1 MRTTTNVNLSLVWI
15 KMMNIHYITL
25 LNLSERP
32 GLVELSQLVA
42 QDGEM
47 PVDANLLEVIINGGD
62 VSNWLPDD
70 VINAN
75 RAISR
80 INESIADAQAEI
92 NGFLRQRGHKLPL
105 IKVPRL
111 LADWARIIVRYKL
124 HRNRVS
130 DEKSDPIVRDYKQVL
145 GFLKMVAEGKYSLGI
160 DDSLPV
166 AGGVPKQTGPVRVF
180 DMNTLRDFGR

>member
-1 MRTTTNVNLSLVWI
+1 MNVP
-15 KMMNIHYITL
+15 YITL
-25 LNLSERP
+25 LNLAERP
-32 GLVELSQLVA
+32 GLIELSQTVA
-42 QDGEM
+42 QDGEI
-47 PVDANLLEVIINGGD
+47 PVSSDLLSAIIHEQD
-62 VSNWLPDD
+62 TSSWSTDD
-70 VINAN
+70 VA
-75 RAISR
+75 AAHATISR
-80 INESIADAQAEI
+80 ITESINDSEAEI

-105 IKVPRL
+105 TVVPRL
-111 LADWARIIVRYKL
+111 LTDWARIIIRYKL

-160 DDSLPV
+160 DDALPV

>member
-1 MRTTTNVNLSLVWI
+1 MNVP
-15 KMMNIHYITL
+15 YITL
-25 LNLSERP
+25 LNLAERP
-32 GLVELSQLVA
+32 GLIELSQTVA
-42 QDGEM
+42 QDGEI
-47 PVDANLLEVIINGGD
+47 PVSSDLLSAIIHEQD
-62 VSNWLPDD
+62 TSSWSTDD
-70 VINAN
+70 VA
-75 RAISR
+75 AAHATISR
-80 INESIADAQAEI
+80 ITESINDSEAEI

-105 IKVPRL
+105 TVVPRL
-111 LADWARIIVRYKL
+111 LTDWARIIVRYKL

-160 DDSLPV
+160 DDALPV

>member
-1 MRTTTNVNLSLVWI
+1 MNVP
-15 KMMNIHYITL
+15 YITL
-25 LNLSERP
+25 LNLAERP
-32 GLVELSQLVA
+32 GLIELSQIVA
-42 QDGEM
+42 QDGEI
-47 PVDANLLEVIINGGD
+47 PVSSDLLSAIIHKQD
-62 VSNWLPDD
+62 TSSWSTDD
-70 VINAN
+70 VA
-75 RAISR
+75 AAHATISR
-80 INESIADAQAEI
+80 ITESINDSEAEI

-105 IKVPRL
+105 TVVPRL
-111 LADWARIIVRYKL
+111 LTDWARIIVRYKL

-160 DDSLPV
+160 DDALPV

>member
-1 MRTTTNVNLSLVWI
+1 MNVP
-15 KMMNIHYITL
+15 YITL
-25 LNLSERP
+25 LNLAERP
-32 GLVELSQLVA
+32 GLIELSQTVA
-42 QDGEM
+42 QDGEI
-47 PVDANLLEVIINGGD
+47 PVSSDLLSAIIHEQD
-62 VSNWLPDD
+62 TSSWSTDD
-70 VINAN
+70 VA
-75 RAISR
+75 AAHATISH
-80 INESIADAQAEI
+80 ITESINDSEAEI

-105 IKVPRL
+105 TVVPRL
-111 LADWARIIVRYKL
+111 LTDWARIIVRYKL

-160 DDSLPV
+160 DDALPV

>member
-1 MRTTTNVNLSLVWI
+1 MNVQ
-15 KMMNIHYITL
+15 YITL
-25 LNLSERP
+25 LNLAERP
-32 GLVELSQLVA
+32 GLIELSQTVA
-42 QDGEM
+42 QDGEI
-47 PVDANLLEVIINGGD
+47 PVSSDLLSAIIHEQD
-62 VSNWLPDD
+62 TSSWATDD
-70 VINAN
+70 VA
-75 RAISR
+75 AAHATISR
-80 INESIADAQAEI
+80 ITESINDSEAEI

-105 IKVPRL
+105 TVVPRL
-111 LADWARIIVRYKL
+111 LTDWTRIIVRYKL

-160 DDSLPV
+160 DDALPV

>member
-1 MRTTTNVNLSLVWI
+1 
-15 KMMNIHYITL
+15 MNIPYITL

-32 GLVELSQLVA
+32 GLIELTQLVA
-42 QDGEM
+42 QDGEI
-47 PVDANLLEVIINGGD
+47 PADAKLLDAIIN
-62 VSNWLPDD
+62 SNDISSWTSDEI
-70 VINAN
+70 INAN

-80 INESIADAQAEI
+80 INESIDDAEAEI
-92 NGFLRQRGHKLPL
+92 NGFLMQRGHKLPL

-111 LADWARIIVRYKL
+111 LSDWARIIVRYKL

-145 GFLKMVAEGKYSLGI
+145 AFLKLVAEGKYSLGI
-160 DDSLPV
+160 DDALPV

>member
-1 MRTTTNVNLSLVWI
+1 MNVP
-15 KMMNIHYITL
+15 YITL
-25 LNLSERP
+25 LNLAERP
-32 GLVELSQLVA
+32 GLIELSQTVA
-42 QDGEM
+42 QDGEI
-47 PVDANLLEVIINGGD
+47 PVSSDLLSAIIHEQD
-62 VSNWLPDD
+62 TSSWSTDD
-70 VINAN
+70 VA
-75 RAISR
+75 AAHATISR
-80 INESIADAQAEI
+80 ITESINDSEAEI

-111 LADWARIIVRYKL
+111 LTDWARIIVRYKL

-130 DEKSDPIVRDYKQVL
+130 DEKNDPIVRDYKQVL

-160 DDSLPV
+160 DDALPV

>member
-1 MRTTTNVNLSLVWI
+1 
-15 KMMNIHYITL
+15 MNITYITL

-32 GLVELSQLVA
+32 GLTELAQLVA
-42 QDGEM
+42 QDGEI
-47 PVDANLLEVIINGGD
+47 PVDTNLLEVIINGGD
-62 VSNWLPDD
+62 VSSWLPDD

-80 INESIADAQAEI
+80 INESIADAEAEI

-111 LADWARIIVRYKL
+111 LSDWARIIVRYKL

-130 DEKSDPIVRDYKQVL
+130 DEKNDPIVRDYKQVL
-145 GFLKMVAEGKYSLGI
+145 AFLKLVAEGKYSLGI
-160 DDSLPV
+160 DDAMPV
-166 AGGVPKQTGPVRVF
+166 GGGVPKQTGPARIF
-180 DMNTLRDFGR
+180 DMDTLRDYGR

>member
-1 MRTTTNVNLSLVWI
+1 
-15 KMMNIHYITL
+15 MMKIPYITL

-32 GLVELSQLVA
+32 GLIELSQLVA
-42 QDGEM
+42 QDGEI
-47 PVDANLLEVIINGGD
+47 PVNSNLLDVIINGGD
-62 VSNWLPDD
+62 VSSWLPDD

-80 INESIADAQAEI
+80 INESIADAHAEI

-105 IKVPRL
+105 VEVPRL
-111 LADWARIIVRYKL
+111 LTDWARIIVRYKL

-130 DEKSDPIVRDYKQVL
+130 DEKSDPIVRDYKQVIS
-145 GFLKMVAEGKYSLGI
+145 FLKQVADGKYSLGI
-160 DDSLPV
+160 EDTLPV
-166 AGGVPKQTGPVRVF
+166 AGGLPKQIGPVRVF